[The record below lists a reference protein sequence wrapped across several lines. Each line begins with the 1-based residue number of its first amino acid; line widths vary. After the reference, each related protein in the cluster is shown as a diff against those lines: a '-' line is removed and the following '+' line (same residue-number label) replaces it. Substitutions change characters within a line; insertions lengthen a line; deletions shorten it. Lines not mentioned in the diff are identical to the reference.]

1 MHWTRRDWLQLAAM
15 GLAGHS
21 LSGWFP
27 ALAQDARQLPGRKRS
42 CILLWMPGGPSQTD
56 TFDTKPDHPN
66 GGEFKSIDTS
76 VSGIRISEHLPQLA
90 RQMEHIAIIPSMQ
103 TKEGDHQRA
112 AYHLRTGYRPTGP
125 VQYPTL
131 GSLVSNEL
139 AGSGLDLPGFVSILP
154 PPAFG
159 RVAYGPGFLGPSRAP
174 LIVGGDNAPPAAG
187 TASTFGAPL
196 TVRDVALPAHVDLA
210 EADSR
215 LDILRGMEERF
226 AAARTGLATSSHRE
240 AYRQAV
246 QMMRS
251 PAIKAFNLEE
261 EPEALRLRYGKHRF
275 GQACLLA
282 RRLVEQ
288 GVPFVEIALNSI
300 EGQQVFGWDTHSN
313 NFTTLKAFSDVMD
326 PAWATLIEDLN
337 QRGLLD
343 STLVVWMG
351 EFGRTPRIN
360 GSGGRDHYPNAWS
373 TVLCGGGIRGG
384 QVYGKTS
391 KDGITVEDKPVSVSQ
406 LLATVCGSLGI
417 DHRKQNMSNVGRP
430 IRIVEPEAQPIG
442 DLLA

>member
-1 MHWTRRDWLQLAAM
+1 MRLTAL
-15 GLAGHS
+15 GLGGHS
-21 LSGWFP
+21 ISGWLP
-27 ALAQDARQLPGRKRS
+27 ALAEETAQSPQRKRS
-42 CILLWMPGGPSQTD
+42 CILLWMPGGPSQID
-56 TFDTKPDHPN
+56 TFDPKPDHAN
-66 GGEFKSIDTS
+66 GGEFKAIETS
-76 VSGIRISEHLPQLA
+76 VPGVRLCEHLPQLA
-90 RQMEHIAIIPSMQ
+90 KQMRHIAVVSSMQ

-131 GSLVSNEL
+131 GSLFSNEL
-139 AGSGLDLPGFVSILP
+139 ISPDLDLPGFVSILP
-154 PPAFG
+154 PSPFG

-174 LIVGGDNAPPAAG
+174 LIVGGDNAPQTTGKDAPKFGPPLSVSDIASPAG
-187 TASTFGAPL
+187 IDRP
-196 TVRDVALPAHVDLA
+196 

-215 LDILRGMEERF
+215 LDILRGMEEKFSATR
-226 AAARTGLATSSHRE
+226 AGLATNSHRE

-251 PAIKAFNLEE
+251 PAIKAFELDQ
-261 EPEALRLRYGKHRF
+261 EPDELRSRYGRNRF

-288 GVPFVEIALNSI
+288 GVPFIEIGLSSV
-300 EGQQVFGWDTHSN
+300 EGQQAFGWDTHGA
-313 NFTTLKAFSDVMD
+313 NFTTVKSFCEVMD
-326 PAWATLIEDLN
+326 PAWATLIDDLK
-337 QRGLLD
+337 QRGLLE
-343 STLVVWMG
+343 TTMIVWMG

-391 KDGITVEDKPVSVSQ
+391 ADGITVEDKPTSVAQ
-406 LLATVCGSLGI
+406 LVATACGALGI

-430 IRIVEPEAQPIG
+430 IRIAEPETQPIQ